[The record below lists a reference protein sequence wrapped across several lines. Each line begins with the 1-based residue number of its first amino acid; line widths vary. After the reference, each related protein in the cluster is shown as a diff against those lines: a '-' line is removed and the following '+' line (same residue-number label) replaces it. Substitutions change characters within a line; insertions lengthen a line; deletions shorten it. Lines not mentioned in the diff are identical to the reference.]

1 MLFRMGKIKQMNL
14 ETQANNISEFLNV
27 PVDKAKERLTLGFH
41 ANHHMVAEDFTSTN
55 TNVDDPD
62 SLLNWYRNTDAYIWE
77 LSSYHL
83 DEGFNYKGMCEGI
96 SLGLFHAGK
105 KDVLSIGDGIGTLSI
120 RMAEEGL
127 NTTYHDLEGGKTAHF
142 AQHRFNKKPELKI
155 NTLFTD
161 NFVPKLGTKCF
172 DAVVALDF
180 LEHVVNVEEW
190 AIAILKCLR
199 TDGVFI
205 AQNAFAIGDAE
216 HGNSIPMHLSINN
229 KYETEWMPMM
239 KRIGF
244 TLHENQQWWIKP

>member
-1 MLFRMGKIKQMNL
+1 MGKIKQMNL
-14 ETQANNISEFLNV
+14 ETQANNISEFLGV
-27 PVDKAKERLTLGFH
+27 PLDKAKERLALGFH

-96 SLGLFHAGK
+96 SLGLFHSGK

-120 RMAEEGL
+120 RLAEQGL
-127 NTTYHDLEGGKTAHF
+127 NTTYHDLEGSKTAGF
-142 AQHRFNKKPELKI
+142 AQHRFSKRDDLNI

-161 NFVPKLGTKCF
+161 TFVPKLGSKAF
-172 DAVVALDF
+172 DSVVALDF

-190 AIAILKCLR
+190 AMAIFKCLKNG
-199 TDGVFI
+199 GVFI
-205 AQNAFAIGDAE
+205 PNNAFGIGDAE

-229 KYETEWMPMM
+229 KYEWEWDPMLI
-239 KRIGF
+239 KLGF
-244 TLHENQQWWIKP
+244 VRHDNGQWWVKP